1 MFFSVWME
9 RKENHGEDAPPLM
22 SDHALAVCD
31 GMGGAGAIK
40 CVVNG
45 LDRAGAYF
53 ASREVSKVFNQFV
66 EENQEKLFASLDAN
80 EDLSKYSLL
89 LHDQI
94 QKGLND
100 FVERNGIDF
109 KIKGTFFKLLPTTL
123 AGVAYRETK
132 DNVDAVVF
140 WVGDSRVYGLDPVVG
155 LLQLSRDDLEGDADA
170 MENLMDDARM
180 DNCISLTEEFKVHM
194 NVVKLNKPT
203 ILFAATDG
211 CFGYLP
217 SPLHFEDLFYNAMNN
232 IKSGSKDLEGMS
244 ERLLEVFKMTASDD
258 CTVSAKAFGLT
269 PAKIKD
275 TYNFRRQALKDNYLG
290 GLPKDFFDEVTL
302 LNQNQDKLDEL
313 TEDMKSSFIKHIELT
328 FDKKEDEFEDLKSY
342 QKFKKNNE
350 IFKEREVARGEYLAV
365 KEKYEATYEA
375 LKDSF
380 YEDYI
385 QSLVGTDKAT
395 KEISY
400 YSSLQKDLVEQN
412 NKIKQASK
420 FFKERFGK
428 VGSSLLST
436 FDLIAEGNLIPADN
450 YEETKQKV
458 DDFEKIIGFI
468 KGCLEGGSY
477 EQQVANLKTK
487 IAEQKAMIVKAD
499 EKKLQKALETFMYD
513 STTAQFASKQTQ
525 KFRLEVQSQEGD
537 VAIQKNNLA
546 GFDIGKQLELY
557 FDSSKDE
564 VVPYIL
570 NKDDESLYSKAQK
583 DLFYQYQHYIE
594 ESQQIIVQ
602 MQVTVAEKYWN
613 SYRFYY
619 ESSMPKKEA

>member
-1 MFFSVWME
+1 
-9 RKENHGEDAPPLM
+9 
-22 SDHALAVCD
+22 
-31 GMGGAGAIK
+31 
-40 CVVNG
+40 
-45 LDRAGAYF
+45 
-53 ASREVSKVFNQFV
+53 
-66 EENQEKLFASLDAN
+66 
-80 EDLSKYSLL
+80 
-89 LHDQI
+89 
-94 QKGLND
+94 
-100 FVERNGIDF
+100 
-109 KIKGTFFKLLPTTL
+109 
-123 AGVAYRETK
+123 
-132 DNVDAVVF
+132 
-140 WVGDSRVYGLDPVVG
+140 
-155 LLQLSRDDLEGDADA
+155 
-170 MENLMDDARM
+170 
-180 DNCISLTEEFKVHM
+180 M
-194 NVVKLNKPT
+194 NVVRLNKPT

-258 CTVSAKAFGLT
+258 CTVSAKAFDLT

-290 GLPKDFFDEVTL
+290 GLPKDFFEEVTL

-350 IFKEREVARGEYLAV
+350 VFKEREVARAEYLAV
-365 KEKYEATYEA
+365 KDKYEATYEA

-395 KEISY
+395 KDISY

-477 EQQVANLKTK
+477 EQQVASLKAK
-487 IAEQKAMIVKAD
+487 IAEQKALIVKAD

-525 KFRLEVQSQEGD
+525 KLRLEAQSQEGD
-537 VAIQKNNLA
+537 VAIQKNTLA

-583 DLFYQYQHYIE
+583 DLFYQYQKYIE

>member
-9 RKENHGEDAPPLM
+9 RKENYGEDAPPLLAE
-22 SDHALAVCD
+22 HALAVCD

-40 CVVNG
+40 CVVDG
-45 LDRAGAYF
+45 KDRAGAYF
-53 ASREVSKVFNQFV
+53 ASREVSKVFDTFAKEFQD
-66 EENQEKLFASLDAN
+66 KIFASLDAG
-80 EDLSKYSLL
+80 ESLAKYGQF
-89 LHDQI
+89 LHDRIKQ
-94 QKGLND
+94 GLND
-100 FVERNGIDF
+100 FVTNNGINF
-109 KIKGTFFKLLPTTL
+109 NIKGTFFKLLPTTL
-123 AGVAYRETK
+123 AGVVYRENR
-132 DNVDAVVF
+132 DNVDAITF

-155 LLQLSRDDLEGDADA
+155 LLQLTRDDLEGDADA

-194 NVVKLNKPT
+194 NTVKLNKPT
-203 ILFAATDG
+203 ALICATDG

-217 SPLHFEDLFYNAMNN
+217 SPLHFEDLFYHAMNYVKGN
-232 IKSGSKDLEGMS
+232 DYDGMS
-244 ERLLEVFKMTASDD
+244 QRLLEVFKMTASDD
-258 CTVSAKAFGLT
+258 CTISAKVFGT
-269 PAKIKD
+269 VPPKIKEVYKFRRQNLKD
-275 TYNFRRQALKDNYLG
+275 TYLN
-290 GLPKDFFDEVTL
+290 GLPKDFFEEVTI

-313 TEDMKSSFIKHIELT
+313 TEDMKKSFIKSVLATMDE
-328 FDKKEDEFEDLKSY
+328 KEDSFADLKSF
-342 QKFKKNNE
+342 QKFKKNSDV
-350 IFKEREVARGEYLAV
+350 FKEREVARQAYFQV
-365 KEKYEATYEA
+365 KDRYDATVAA

-395 KEISY
+395 NEISY
-400 YSSLQKDLVEQN
+400 YSSLQKDLVEQH
-412 NKIKQASK
+412 NKIKQASR

-436 FDLIAEGNLIPADN
+436 FDMICEGNLVPEDR

-477 EQQVANLKTK
+477 EQTIANLNNKLK
-487 IAEQKAMIVKAD
+487 EQKALIVKTED
-499 EKKLQKALETFMYD
+499 KKIQKAYETFMYD
-513 STTAQFASKQTQ
+513 TTQTPYVSKQSLKLRNDAQ
-525 KFRLEVQSQEGD
+525 GQEIEVLEHKKALEAFD
-537 VAIQKNNLA
+537 VA
-546 GFDIGKQLELY
+546 KQCELY

-564 VVPYIL
+564 AVPYIL
-570 NKDDESLYSKAQK
+570 NKEDDNLYSKNQK
-583 DLFYQYQHYIE
+583 DQFKQYQQYIE
-594 ESQQIIVQ
+594 TSQQIIVN

>member
-1 MFFSVWME
+1 MFFSCWME
-9 RKENHGEDAPPLM
+9 RKENHGEDAPPLTT
-22 SDHALAVCD
+22 DYAVGVCD

-40 CVVNG
+40 CTVNG
-45 LDRAGAYF
+45 LERAGAYF
-53 ASREVSKVFNQFV
+53 ASREVSQIFAKFA
-66 EENQEKLFASLDAN
+66 EENNASIFASLDAN
-80 EDLSKYSLL
+80 ESLDKYGQM
-89 LHDQI
+89 LHDKI
-94 QKGLND
+94 QQGLNE
-100 FVERNGIDF
+100 FVTNNGIDF

-123 AGVAYRETK
+123 AGAVYRENR

-217 SPLHFEDLFYNAMNN
+217 SPIHFEDLFYNAMNYV
-232 IKSGSKDLEGMS
+232 KGRDFDGMS
-244 ERLLEVFKMTASDD
+244 QRLLEVFKMTASDD
-258 CTVSAKAFGLT
+258 CTVSAKVFGT
-269 PAKIKD
+269 VPTKIKEI
-275 TYNFRRQALKDNYLG
+275 YNFRRETLKEKYLG
-290 GLPKDFFDEVTL
+290 TLPKDFFEEVTL

-313 TEDMKSSFIKHIELT
+313 TDDMKLSFINCVRATI
-328 FDKKEDEFEDLKSY
+328 DMKEDQFADLKSF

-350 IFKEREVARGEYLAV
+350 MFKEREVAKALFYEKKDKFDNTYLQ
-365 KEKYEATYEA
+365 
-375 LKDSF
+375 LLDSF

-385 QSLVGTDKAT
+385 QSLVGTDKQT
-395 KEISY
+395 KEITNY
-400 YSSLQKDLVEQN
+400 VNLQKELVEQH

-436 FDLIAEGNLIPADN
+436 FDLISKGNLIPEED

-468 KGCLEGGSY
+468 KGCLEGGNY
-477 EQQVANLKTK
+477 EQSIASIKEK
-487 IAEQKAMIVKAD
+487 IVQQKLAIVKLED
-499 EKKLQKALETFMYD
+499 KKIGKAFETFMYD
-513 STTAQFASKQTQ
+513 TTQTPYVSKQTL
-525 KFRLEVQSQEGD
+525 KFRVESQGLESEMLQ
-537 VAIQKNNLA
+537 QKKVLD
-546 GFDIGKQLELY
+546 GYEVDKQCDLY
-557 FDSSKDE
+557 FESSKDDAIS
-564 VVPYIL
+564 YIL
-570 NKDDESLYSKAQK
+570 AKDNENLYSKAQK
-583 DLFYQYQHYIE
+583 NLFFQYQKLIE
-594 ESQQIIVQ
+594 ESQKIIVD
-602 MQVTVAEKYWN
+602 MQSTIANEHWS

-619 ESSMPKKEA
+619 ESSMPKKEV